1 MIVVNVLLL
10 IYLKRIDLE
19 ISVSV
24 DSELIHYRLTE
35 VEEKVKKID
44 GKLNDTV
51 INLQVL
57 KTELGSSTGKLSS
70 VISVVI
76 SVAVGVFMIQIKG

>member
-1 MIVVNVLLL
+1 MGT
-10 IYLKRIDLE
+10 
-19 ISVSV
+19 

-70 VISVVI
+70 II
-76 SVAVGVFMIQIKG
+76 SVAVSVAIGVFMLQIKG

>member
-1 MIVVNVLLL
+1 MGT
-10 IYLKRIDLE
+10 
-19 ISVSV
+19 

-57 KTELGSSTGKLSS
+57 KTELGSSTSKLSS
-70 VISVVI
+70 IVSAVI
-76 SVAVGVFMIQIKG
+76 SVAVGVFMLQIKG